1 MMTLDLA
8 SQIANAVLQP
18 PISSSSSSSA
28 DEDFDDAS
36 LSALAAVALHTLS
49 AFSPETLLAKLIP
62 VVPSSSS
69 SSSSFLPASP
79 PLLLSASLLQSC
91 VRVWGSASPAITAL
105 VAAYCLPALHSIGVS
120 LSDSPSTISSN
131 TSQKAM
137 LCSRVLPQETAS
149 AIKLIIDTHACR
161 NQSAS
166 HDSSTVELQDS
177 TSAWAC
183 LYRCICA
190 SVEHAAPAD
199 RSSILDIVSLLLPQL
214 ASLGPS
220 LALSTIDALSHALYT
235 SLLQAGDACA
245 GVRMCKQSLKGC
257 LQPSL
262 LPGRPSSFDGKRS
275 SAILQVRACLPPPPL
290 MLSLMLLLLLL
301 LLLMMMLLL
310 LLLLLMCDS

>member
-1 MMTLDLA
+1 
-8 SQIANAVLQP
+8 
-18 PISSSSSSSA
+18 
-28 DEDFDDAS
+28 
-36 LSALAAVALHTLS
+36 
-49 AFSPETLLAKLIP
+49 
-62 VVPSSSS
+62 
-69 SSSSFLPASP
+69 
-79 PLLLSASLLQSC
+79 
-91 VRVWGSASPAITAL
+91 
-105 VAAYCLPALHSIGVS
+105 
-120 LSDSPSTISSN
+120 
-131 TSQKAM
+131 M

-190 SVEHAAPAD
+190 SVEHAIPAE
-199 RSSILDIVSLLLPQL
+199 RSSILDVVSHLLPQL

-262 LPGRPSSFDGKRS
+262 LPGHPSSFDGKRS
-275 SAILQVRACLPPPPL
+275 SAILQVRACLPPPLLLLLL
-290 MLSLMLLLLLL
+290 MFLLLLLLL
-301 LLLMMMLLL
+301 LLLMFLMFLLL
-310 LLLLLMCDS
+310 LLLLREP